1 VRTSDSPFVADW
13 FAVSL
18 RWLALLGLTISIA
31 RGGDLTATPG
41 LLLVVLAAWNLVL
54 TALAGLNR
62 RLARHREIS
71 LGIDL
76 AAAAVYFFLQ
86 GGFSGPAAW
95 IVFVPLFSAALYF
108 EMRGALIA
116 AAVLAAVQAG
126 VTVSQTRETKALLF
140 AGGAILLTFGLAA
153 LFGFLSERV
162 IADIR
167 RMRSLQQDDE
177 QRRLRVENER
187 LRAVYSLTSTLMT
200 TLNYQRVIDSAL
212 DISLAAMNP
221 GPDQPPDDLLVC
233 AVLLF
238 SKEEILEVG
247 SARRFT
253 PADMRAVLAGRE
265 GIIARSIEEDK
276 PLLTDSVRD
285 DPELSRIAALLAC
298 GQVYCFPLRS
308 GFSAYGVLLFGHPE
322 PGYFAADRRELL
334 DILGRQALI
343 AIQNARLYQDLVEE
357 RDRMIEVQEEAR
369 KKLARDLHDGP
380 TQSVAAMA
388 MRVNLARR
396 VLEKDPKAAGEEL
409 VRIEELARRTSKE
422 IRHMLFTLRPL
433 VLESQ
438 GLIAALRAIA
448 DKTKETYSQEV
459 LIQVDEN
466 LLKDMEIG
474 KQSVIFFITEEAVN
488 NARKHAQAAHI
499 WVTLRSLGQG
509 IAQLEIVDDGVGFD
523 VEAVNRAYD
532 KRGSLGMI
540 NLRERT
546 ELINGLLNIQ
556 SAPGKGT
563 SVQVYIPLT
572 EESAD
577 RLHHSARPS

>member
-1 VRTSDSPFVADW
+1 MRTSDSPFVADW

-31 RGGDLTATPG
+31 RGGDLTAAPG
-41 LLLVVLAAWNLVL
+41 LVLGVLAVWNLVL
-54 TALAGLNR
+54 TVLAGLNR
-62 RLARHREIS
+62 RLSHHREIS
-71 LGIDL
+71 LAIDL

-86 GGFSGPAAW
+86 RGFFGPAAW
-95 IVFVPLFSAALYF
+95 IVFVPLFSASLYF

-116 AAVLAAVQAG
+116 AVLLAAVQAG
-126 VTVSQTRETKALLF
+126 VTVSQTRESKALLF

-153 LFGFLSERV
+153 LFGFLSQRV
-162 IADIR
+162 VADIR
-167 RMRSLQQDDE
+167 RMRRLQQEDE
-177 QRRLRVENER
+177 QRRLRMENER
-187 LRAVYSLTSTLMT
+187 VRAVYSLTSTLMT
-200 TLNYQRVIDSAL
+200 TLNYKRVIDSAL

-221 GPDQPPDDLLVC
+221 GPDAPPDDLLVC
-233 AVLLF
+233 AGLLF

-265 GIIARSIEEDK
+265 GIIARSIDEDK
-276 PLLTDSVRD
+276 PLLADSVRD

-322 PGYFAADRRELL
+322 PGYFTPDRRELL
-334 DILGRQALI
+334 EILGRQALI

-369 KKLARDLHDGP
+369 KKMARDLHDGP

-438 GLIAALRAIA
+438 GLIAALHAIA

-459 LIQVDEN
+459 LVQVDEM

-474 KQSVIFFITEEAVN
+474 KQSVIFFIAEEAVN
-488 NARKHAQAAHI
+488 NARKHARAVHI
-499 WVTLRSLGQG
+499 GITLRSLGQG
-509 IAQLEIVDDGVGFD
+509 IAMLEIVDDGVGFD

-540 NLRERT
+540 NLRERA
-546 ELINGLLNIQ
+546 ELISGLLNIQ

-563 SVQVYIPLT
+563 RVQVYIPLT
-572 EESAD
+572 EEAAD
-577 RLHHSARPS
+577 RLHHSAQPR

>member
-31 RGGDLTATPG
+31 RGGDLTAAPG
-41 LLLVVLAAWNLVL
+41 LLLVVLAVWNLVL
-54 TALAGLNR
+54 TVLAGLNR

-116 AAVLAAVQAG
+116 AVILAAVQAG

-459 LIQVDEN
+459 LIQVDET

>member
-108 EMRGALIA
+108 EMRGALI
-116 AAVLAAVQAG
+116 AVLAAVQAG

-265 GIIARSIEEDK
+265 GIIARSIDEDK
-276 PLLTDSVRD
+276 PLLTDSVKD

-459 LIQVDEN
+459 LIQVDET

>member
-459 LIQVDEN
+459 LIQVDET

>member
-1 VRTSDSPFVADW
+1 MRTSDSPFVADW

-31 RGGDLTATPG
+31 RGGNLTAPPG
-41 LLLVVLAAWNLVL
+41 LILVGLAVWNLVL
-54 TALAGLNR
+54 TFLAGLNR
-62 RLARHREIS
+62 RFAGHRAIS

-76 AAAAVYFFLQ
+76 AAAVAYFFLQ
-86 GGFSGPAAW
+86 GGFFGPAAW
-95 IVFVPLFSAALYF
+95 IILIPLFSAALYF
-108 EMRGALIA
+108 EMRGALTA
-116 AAVLAAVQAG
+116 AFILAAVQIGAI
-126 VTVSQTRETKALLF
+126 VSQTRETKALVF
-140 AGGAILLTFGLAA
+140 AGETVLSTFGLAG
-153 LFGFLSERV
+153 LLGFLSKQV

-167 RMRSLQQDDE
+167 RMRRRE
-177 QRRLRVENER
+177 QEKQLLVENER
-187 LRAVYSLTSTLMT
+187 LGAIYSLTSTLMS
-200 TLNYQRVIDSAL
+200 TLNYQRVLDSAL
-212 DISLAAMNP
+212 DIGLAAMNA
-221 GPDQPPDDLLVC
+221 GPEAPPDDRFVS

-238 SKEEILEVG
+238 GKKSILEVG

-265 GIIARSIEEDK
+265 GIIARSIDEDK
-276 PLLTDSVRD
+276 PLLIASVKD
-285 DPELSRIAALLAC
+285 DPELSRIAALLGC

-308 GFSAYGVLLFGHPE
+308 GFNAYGVLIYGHPE
-322 PGYFAADRRELL
+322 PDYFTEDRRELL

-380 TQSVAAMA
+380 TQSVAAVA
-388 MRVNLARR
+388 MRINLTRR
-396 VLEKDPKAAGEEL
+396 MLEKDPKAAGEEL
-409 VRIEELARRTSKE
+409 ARIEELARRTSKE

-438 GLIAALRAIA
+438 GLIAALQAMS

-459 LIQVDEN
+459 TIQVDKTI
-466 LLKDMEIG
+466 LKDMEIG
-474 KQSVIFFITEEAVN
+474 KQSVIFFITEEAIN
-488 NARKHAQAAHI
+488 NARKHARAAHI
-499 WVTLRSLGQG
+499 GVNLRALGQG
-509 IAQLEIVDDGVGFD
+509 IALLEILDDGVGFD

-546 ELINGLLNIQ
+546 ELVNGLLNIQ

-563 SVQVYIPLT
+563 RVQVYIPLT
-572 EESAD
+572 EEAGD
-577 RLHHSARPS
+577 RLHHSTSQH